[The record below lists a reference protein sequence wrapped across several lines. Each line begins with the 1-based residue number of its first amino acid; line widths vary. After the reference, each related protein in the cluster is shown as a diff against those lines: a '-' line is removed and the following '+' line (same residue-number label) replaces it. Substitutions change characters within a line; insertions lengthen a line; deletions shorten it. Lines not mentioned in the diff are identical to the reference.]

1 MAENQALVYTT
12 LVAIGAI
19 GAVILANKIREKA
32 LDAQIAAHNIDILK
46 QKKEGLSKD
55 KIAAAQ
61 ADALIAKAK
70 LQKALQGKITLQK
83 EYQAKLAEAE
93 RTGQSTK
100 DIELKY
106 TIKLADAEK
115 EINEAQQ
122 EYNTA
127 QYESLSL
134 QQQSLEVSNDLR
146 SSLSSVPGIIGSII
160 TGFTTLLIKRK
171 ANLALSKAENDEDKK
186 GLLINM
192 GKNAAK

>member
-12 LVAIGAI
+12 LVAIGAV
-19 GAVILANKIREKA
+19 GAVILANKVREKL

-55 KIAAAQ
+55 KIAIAR
-61 ADALIAKAK
+61 ADALNAKAK
-70 LQKALQGKITLQK
+70 LNEKIQAKISLQK
-83 EYQAKLAEAE
+83 EYQAEMAKAE
-93 RTGQSTK
+93 RTGQSTD
-100 DIELKY
+100 DIKLKY

-134 QQQSLEVSNDLR
+134 QQQSLEVSKDLK

-160 TGFTTLLIKRK
+160 SGFTTLLIKRK
-171 ANLALSKAENDEDKK
+171 ANLILSKKENKEDQK